1 MEKTSLKN
9 ACFLYVRAY
18 ILFLLSLQ
26 CLKLNFIM
34 KKKSSPLPVETKKSV
49 AIVLIGNFLDFFDL
63 LLATHLTIV
72 LTKIF
77 LPVESAIA
85 PLLTTFA
92 FCSAFCIRPIAALF
106 WGYVGDNIGR
116 VPVLITTTFLMSIT
130 CLLIPNIP
138 SYAEWGMTSAILFL
152 ILRLLQGFASGGECI
167 AADVF
172 ITETVPKPKVYFYS
186 ALVEATCS
194 LGGLV
199 ACGLG
204 ALCLYLSPEQGW
216 KIPFYIGSGVA
227 VLGTIARK
235 TLKETPEFLKALHEG
250 EKKRKAKN
258 FYKSLDYH
266 NRNIPALFAMYA
278 FPACAFYFSWA
289 YIPSLLL
296 NKFGISAN
304 IVMAQTTVILFI
316 TMCVE
321 ILYGIL
327 GFHIHPFKIL
337 KLKLIALLCILPVFA
352 LCSDSIQNYWMIT
365 GIQIVVACLGQ
376 GLTPAA
382 PIINKSFPVVGRYT
396 NLLLIWAFSHS
407 LMYLFTGYVCAQITS
422 FPVLCMALFAVVA
435 ISLIGTNLFVPES
448 KVKVAG
454 LNIHLD
460 DMNDADEIIE
470 LQEKKKMIKK
480 WFVNQR
486 L

>member
-1 MEKTSLKN
+1 MTS
-9 ACFLYVRAY
+9 AT
-18 ILFLLSLQ
+18 
-26 CLKLNFIM
+26 
-34 KKKSSPLPVETKKSV
+34 LPIPMETKKSV

-77 LPVESAIA
+77 LPAESAIA

-92 FCSAFCIRPIAALF
+92 FCSAFCIRPLAALF

-116 VPVLITTTFLMSIT
+116 VPVLIATTFLMSIT

-138 SYAEWGMTSAILFL
+138 SYAEWGMASAVLFL
-152 ILRLLQGFASGGECI
+152 ILRLVQGFASGGECI

-235 TLKETPEFLKALHEG
+235 TLKETPEFLKALQIREKNHE
-250 EKKRKAKN
+250 KTKATT
-258 FYKSLDYH
+258 FYTSLNYR
-266 NRNIPALFAMYA
+266 NRNIPALFAMYV
-278 FPACAFYFSWA
+278 FPAVGFYFSWA
-289 YIPSLLL
+289 YIPLVLS
-296 NKFGISAN
+296 NKLGISPN
-304 IVMAQTTVILFI
+304 IVMTQTTVVLFI

-321 ILYGIL
+321 ILYGVL
-327 GFHIHPFKIL
+327 GLRIHPFKIL
-337 KLKLIALLCILPVFA
+337 RFKLITLLCILPVFA
-352 LCSDSIQNYWMIT
+352 LFSDDIQNYWALT
-365 GIQIVVACLGQ
+365 VIQIIVACLGQ

-407 LMYLFTGYVCAQITS
+407 LMYLLTGYVCEQITS
-422 FPVLCMALFAVVA
+422 FPVLCMVLFGAVT
-435 ISLIGTNLFVPES
+435 ISLIGVNLFSPENKLKGIGCNVPVNNLS
-448 KVKVAG
+448 DLDA
-454 LNIHLD
+454 LD
-460 DMNDADEIIE
+460 DVHE
-470 LQEKKKMIKK
+470 LNRRTKMIKK
-480 WFVNQR
+480 WFVNR
-486 L
+486 SF

>member
-1 MEKTSLKN
+1 MAQTS
-9 ACFLYVRAY
+9 
-18 ILFLLSLQ
+18 IP
-26 CLKLNFIM
+26 IPM
-34 KKKSSPLPVETKKSV
+34 ETKKSV

-77 LPVESAIA
+77 LPVETALA

-92 FCSAFCIRPIAALF
+92 FCSAFCIRPLAALF

-116 VPVLITTTFLMSIT
+116 VPVLIATTFLMSIT

-138 SYAEWGMTSAILFL
+138 SYAEWGMASAVLFL
-152 ILRLLQGFASGGECI
+152 ILRLVQGFASGGECI

-235 TLKETPEFLKALHEG
+235 TLKETPEFLKSLQER
-250 EKKRKAKN
+250 EKTKATT
-258 FYKSLDYH
+258 FYTSLNYR
-266 NRNIPALFAMYA
+266 NRNIPALFAMYV
-278 FPACAFYFSWA
+278 FPAVGFYFSWA
-289 YIPSLLL
+289 YIPLVLT
-296 NKFGISAN
+296 NKLGISPN
-304 IVMAQTTVILFI
+304 IVMTQTTIVLFI

-321 ILYGIL
+321 ILYGVL
-327 GFHIHPFKIL
+327 GLRIHPFKIL
-337 KLKLIALLCILPVFA
+337 KFKLIALLCILPVFA
-352 LCSDSIQNYWMIT
+352 LCSDNIQNYWALT
-365 GIQIVVACLGQ
+365 VIQIAVACLGQ

-382 PIINKSFPVVGRYT
+382 PIINKSFPVIGRYT

-407 LMYLFTGYVCAQITS
+407 LMYLLTGYVCEQITRFS
-422 FPVLCMALFAVVA
+422 TLCMVLFGAVI
-435 ISLIGTNLFVPES
+435 ISFIGVNLFNPENKS
-448 KVKVAG
+448 KSIGCNVSANNFSD
-454 LNIHLD
+454 LDALD
-460 DMNDADEIIE
+460 DVNE
-470 LQEKKKMIKK
+470 LKRRTKMIKK
-480 WFVNQR
+480 WFVNR
-486 L
+486 SF